1 LTPDPANPGGFVL
14 GGPGGPPPGAVPPP
28 VPGGFA
34 PVTTIVVRTASGAV
48 PVTVV
53 APIRGGAPQ
62 VLVPGLLQAVPI
74 PVPSATPFGT
84 PGLSAAFPI
93 GRPF

>member
-1 LTPDPANPGGFVL
+1 
-14 GGPGGPPPGAVPPP
+14 
-28 VPGGFA
+28 
-34 PVTTIVVRTASGAV
+34 VTTIVVPTASGAV